1 VGDIVKYL
9 KAQNRLD
16 QAVKKLVEAYQAD
29 QTTKQTG
36 LYEFTNFFAIRK
48 AARVVALTY
57 VEMEACD
64 HAYKGMS
71 PVKRAV

>member
-36 LYEFTNFFAIRK
+36 LYEFTHFFAIRT

-57 VEMEACD
+57 VEMEACGD
-64 HAYKGMS
+64 PYKGRP
-71 PVKRAV
+71 PVKRAI